1 MENNNIDDIVRDNV
15 PKLHSYV
22 RRHVSNRDDAED
34 IVQDTLYQFLRTI
47 RVLENPISHV
57 SSWLYTV
64 AHNLIVNHG
73 KKHSTIAEAE
83 LTATDSVE
91 TFMHDISEI
100 MIADDGDCPEFSML
114 RAMVWDELDK
124 ALAEL
129 PQEQRDAVIMTEIEG
144 MNVHDAALQMGVPQ
158 NTFLSRKHYA
168 ILHIRKR
175 LHNLYQ
181 ELIST

>member
-1 MENNNIDDIVRDNV
+1 MDNNKIDDIVRDNV

-22 RRHVSNRDDAED
+22 RKRVSNKDDAED

-47 RVLENPISHV
+47 TVLDNPISHV

-64 AHNLIVNHG
+64 AHNLIINHG
-73 KKHSTIAEAE
+73 KKRNTTAE
-83 LTATDSVE
+83 TDFYAASDE
-91 TFMHDISEI
+91 AFMHDISEI
-100 MIADDGDCPEFSML
+100 MIADDTDNPEFSML
-114 RAMVWDELDK
+114 RAMVWDELDQ

-129 PQEQRDAVIMTEIEG
+129 PQEQRDAIVKTEIEG
-144 MNVHDAALQMGVPQ
+144 LSVHDAAQQMGVSQ

-168 ILHIRKR
+168 VVHIRKR